1 MQLKSELIWWKKKWE
16 PWNPAIVALRAT
28 WMAGCQVVRLSCA
41 GASLVR
47 RGEMGVAV
55 LLVVRRVNY
64 SEQLQ
69 IGRWGGG
76 RNWSSDEKMVVDKK
90 LWEYFNPHRQID
102 PTHRCQ
108 KRLVCWCLLWRPGAL
123 LLCQT
128 PHPSS
133 TPTFSL
139 NHSPA
144 PSHSISP
151 IWECTTPLTAGHLLS
166 IQLLIPGHRRPTAG
180 LQPALKPGR
189 PVLSR
194 GLGGLPTSGSLCTAP
209 TPPPPSPHSASSTT
223 CSLLPKTTFSEPR
236 TARSS
241 FSILFAFS
249 NTLLLYRGS
258 RNPQSRYFVQE

>member
-1 MQLKSELIWWKKKWE
+1 MPEAAGLLMLALK
-16 PWNPAIVALRAT
+16 T
-28 WMAGCQVVRLSCA
+28 WSPPPVSNTSPILNTN
-41 GASLVR
+41 
-47 RGEMGVAV
+47 
-55 LLVVRRVNY
+55 LL
-64 SEQLQ
+64 
-69 IGRWGGG
+69 
-76 RNWSSDEKMVVDKK
+76 
-90 LWEYFNPHRQID
+90 
-102 PTHRCQ
+102 THS
-108 KRLVCWCLLWRPGAL
+108 VTL
-123 LLCQT
+123 LLLLT
-128 PHPSS
+128 PYLQSES
-133 TPTFSL
+133 A
-139 NHSPA
+139 PA
-144 PSHSISP
+144 PLI
-151 IWECTTPLTAGHLLS
+151 AGHLLS

-236 TARSS
+236 TAWSS